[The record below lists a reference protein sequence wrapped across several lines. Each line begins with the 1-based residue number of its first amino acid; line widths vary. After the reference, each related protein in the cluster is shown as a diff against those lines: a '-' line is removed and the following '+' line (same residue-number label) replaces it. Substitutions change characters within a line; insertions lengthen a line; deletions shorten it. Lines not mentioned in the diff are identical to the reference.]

1 MQVIGIWCITT
12 IATISTVSGVGR
24 GIRRL
29 SEAAFFMSLFMLILL
44 LCLDNTSYLL
54 NLYVQSVGVYLAN
67 LVKLSWHTDAF
78 EQLGPSYGHEDR
90 NRFVPENFES
100 SDGPKNWMDSW
111 TIFMWGW
118 WVAFTPFTGNYFVKL
133 G

>member
-1 MQVIGIWCITT
+1 M
-12 IATISTVSGVGR
+12 
-24 GIRRL
+24 
-29 SEAAFFMSLFMLILL
+29 ILL

-118 WVAFTPFTGNYFVKL
+118 WVAFTPFAGKFSLKLVYGGRNYSTFT
-133 G
+133 